1 MRFLNVFFNDEDA
14 EILIYVMFYS
24 LIFEVSEVGRV
35 ILEES
40 HESLKVI
47 LQRRN

>member
-1 MRFLNVFFNDEDA
+1 MFLNDEDA
-14 EILIYVMFYS
+14 EMIIYVGFYS
-24 LIFEVSEVGRV
+24 LFFEVSEVGRV
-35 ILEES
+35 IREES